1 MNKENHKIANIKELM
16 SLFYP
21 EKYRAPYLQLIFFG
35 ILGLC
40 MLIGYFIG
48 KEGVKEE
55 YHKNNIVKLAQKKQ
69 QEIKD
74 KKNQISKEL
83 DQKEDDFNKIRAPLI
98 EEKSKFDV
106 SIEEAFKALDLA
118 RNAKDKE
125 ESARIDAKV
134 EKIIYK
140 IENGLKI
147 SNDEDSYLQNETNCD
162 STLEM
167 DVKSAKINIDVKL
180 SKAVDYIKDV
190 KLLESL
196 SSLTPMQQSELQ
208 YKRQYIANAGSMDR
222 SKQIDGLLKKI
233 ASNIDPVTRD
243 CLTRANRIIPI
254 LLKYRRLNDPE
265 GAYMMQKYFGVAK
278 DWDLTIPLIQSKKG
292 DDSIIYYKAH
302 DKCLEERNA
311 PARGIYSDRLPEKI
325 SIELFNNY
333 PMPPKDNQGW
343 SYNMVKNWKPRV
355 EDTIT
360 PDDIIL
366 PPETKNYTE
375 RCIKIHRSGY
385 IKECIKERDLEMGK
399 ERAKYDSIDLHERTF
414 NLIKIKGDKKY
425 DQCLSNLPFS
435 KQVRA
440 CNAKF
445 KAQEVQKAKDEEFK
459 KLNSE
464 ESISCIKKYF
474 VHFKKLAEFDKKK
487 RWWE

>member
-1 MNKENHKIANIKELM
+1 MNKENNKIANIKELI

-40 MLIGYFIG
+40 ILGGYFIG
-48 KEGVKEE
+48 KEGTKEE

-74 KKNQISKEL
+74 KKNQVSKEL

-98 EEKSKFDV
+98 EEKSRFDV
-106 SIEEAFKALDLA
+106 SIEEAFKARDLE

-125 ESARIDAKV
+125 EFKNRLNKV

-140 IENGLKI
+140 IENGFEI
-147 SNDEDSYLQNETNCD
+147 NNEEDALLQRESNCD
-162 STLEM
+162 FHFDIDL
-167 DVKSAKINIDVKL
+167 KSAKTNIDVKL
-180 SKAVDYIKDV
+180 SKATDYIKNV

-196 SSLTPMQQSELQ
+196 SSLTPMQQNELQ

-222 SKQIDGLLKKI
+222 TKQIDALLMNI
-233 ASNIDPVTRD
+233 AKNPHPYTAE
-243 CLTRANRIIPI
+243 CLIRANRIIPI
-254 LLKYRRLNDPE
+254 LLKYRELNDPE

-278 DWDLTIPLIQSKKG
+278 DWDLAIP
-292 DDSIIYYKAH
+292 IIEKNRSNEFRTYFEANY
-302 DKCLEERNA
+302 KCLEERKA
-311 PARGIYSDRLPEKI
+311 PSRNVFRLPEKI
-325 SIELFNNY
+325 YFEIFNKY
-333 PMPPKDNQGW
+333 PLPPKNNQGW
-343 SYNMVKNWKPRV
+343 NYKIMEGRV
-355 EDTIT
+355 SPTERTKA
-360 PDDIIL
+360 PYDIIL
-366 PPETKNYTE
+366 PPKTKDYTE
-375 RCIKIHRSGY
+375 RCVKTYSGACRQ
-385 IKECIKERDLEMGK
+385 KRDTAVK
-399 ERAKYDSIDLHERTF
+399 RAKYAISVRGAEDQYL
-414 NLIKIKGDKKY
+414 
-425 DQCLSNLPFS
+425 QCLKDLERS
-435 KQVRA
+435 KEVIA
-440 CNAKF
+440 CNNKF

-464 ESISCIKKYF
+464 ESVNCVKKYF

>member
-1 MNKENHKIANIKELM
+1 M
-16 SLFYP
+16 
-21 EKYRAPYLQLIFFG
+21 
-35 ILGLC
+35 
-40 MLIGYFIG
+40 IGYFIG

-55 YHKNNIVKLAQKKQ
+55 YRKNNIVKLAQKKQ
-69 QEIKD
+69 QEIRD

-83 DQKEDDFNKIRAPLI
+83 DQKEDDFNKIRVPLI

-106 SIEEAFKALDLA
+106 SIEEAFKALDLV
-118 RNAKDKE
+118 RNVKDKE

-208 YKRQYIANAGSMDR
+208 YKRQYIADAGSMDR

-254 LLKYRRLNDPE
+254 LLEYRELNDPE

-278 DWDLTIPLIQSKKG
+278 DWDLAIPIIEKKR
-292 DDSIIYYKAH
+292 SNEYEIYTKASY
-302 DKCLEERNA
+302 KCLEERKA
-311 PARGIYSDRLPEKI
+311 PSRNVFRLPEKI
-325 SIELFNNY
+325 YFEIFSKY
-333 PMPPKDNQGW
+333 PLPPKNNQGW
-343 SYNMVKNWKPRV
+343 NYKIMEGRV
-355 EDTIT
+355 SPTERTTT

-366 PPETKNYTE
+366 PPKTRDYTE
-375 RCIKIHRSGY
+375 RCIKTYSGACRE
-385 IKECIKERDLEMGK
+385 KRDAAVK
-399 ERAKYDSIDLHERTF
+399 RAKYTISVRGAEDQYLECLKDLER
-414 NLIKIKGDKKY
+414 
-425 DQCLSNLPFS
+425 S
-435 KQVRA
+435 KQVIA
-440 CNAKF
+440 CNNKF

>member
-1 MNKENHKIANIKELM
+1 MNKENNKIANIKELM

-40 MLIGYFIG
+40 ILIGYFIG
-48 KEGVKEE
+48 KEGTKEE
-55 YHKNNIVKLAQKKQ
+55 YHKNNIIKLAQKKQ

-106 SIEEAFKALDLA
+106 SIEEAFKGRDLE
-118 RNAKDKE
+118 RKMKDDE
-125 ESARIDAKV
+125 ESKRINSEI

-140 IENGLKI
+140 IENGFEV
-147 SNDEDSYLQNETNCD
+147 SDEEDKYLQKKSSCD
-162 STLEM
+162 FHLGM

-180 SKAVDYIKDV
+180 SKATDYIKNV

-222 SKQIDGLLKKI
+222 TKQIDALLMNI
-233 ASNIDPVTRD
+233 AKNPHPYTAE
-243 CLTRANRIIPI
+243 CLIRANRIIPI
-254 LLKYRRLNDPE
+254 LLKYRELNDPE

-278 DWDLTIPLIQSKKG
+278 DWDLAIP
-292 DDSIIYYKAH
+292 IIEKNRSNEFRTYSEAN
-302 DKCLEERNA
+302 DKCLEERKA
-311 PARGIYSDRLPEKI
+311 PSRNVFRLPEKI
-325 SIELFNNY
+325 YFEIFNKY
-333 PMPPKDNQGW
+333 PLPPKNNQGW
-343 SYNMVKNWKPRV
+343 NYKIMEGRV
-355 EDTIT
+355 SPTERTKA

-366 PPETKNYTE
+366 PPKTKDYTE
-375 RCIKIHRSGY
+375 RCVKTYSGACRQ
-385 IKECIKERDLEMGK
+385 KRDAAVK
-399 ERAKYDSIDLHERTF
+399 RAKYAISVRGAEDQYL
-414 NLIKIKGDKKY
+414 
-425 DQCLSNLPFS
+425 QCLKDLERS
-435 KQVRA
+435 KQVIA
-440 CNAKF
+440 CNNKF

-464 ESISCIKKYF
+464 ESVNCVKKYF

-487 RWWE
+487 TF